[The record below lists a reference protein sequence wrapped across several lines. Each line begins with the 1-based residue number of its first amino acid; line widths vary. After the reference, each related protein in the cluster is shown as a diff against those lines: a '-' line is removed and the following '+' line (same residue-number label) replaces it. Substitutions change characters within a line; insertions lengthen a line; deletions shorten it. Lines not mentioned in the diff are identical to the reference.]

1 MGKFIDAMR
10 SKFEDNDA
18 PKLADFVEGTFAW
31 LIQKRIDESAL
42 PGSRKLLR
50 GTIYSYRALQRST
63 IGKKDAVKAKRQ
75 DFIDHIRSRRADG
88 VTAATAL
95 HDISHLRVILR
106 DGIEQWEIEDLSY
119 VEWQKAKKKLETD
132 GLIAKSMKRDRRP
145 TDDEIASLRALFEKQ
160 NAGKRSEIDMVDVLD
175 FQLASGRRIGETCRI
190 RRKDVDV
197 ERRLCWIYD
206 LKNPKGRGFH
216 AQFPLLGRAWEIV
229 EKRLAAMMDQAPN
242 ARVFPYKSTS
252 ITQRYI
258 DAKKALGIENLRLHD
273 SRREALSRLFEA
285 GYSVPEVQ
293 KVSLHLNAAV
303 LLANYTALKAEDLH
317 RGPASKR
324 VT

>member
-1 MGKFIDAMR
+1 MGKFVDAMR
-10 SKFEDNDA
+10 SKFEDYTP

-31 LIQKRIDESAL
+31 LIQKRIEESML
-42 PGSRKLLR
+42 PGSRKILR
-50 GTIYSYRALQRST
+50 SAMYSYRALQRSA

-75 DFIDHIRSRRADG
+75 DFIDHIRSRRADD
-88 VTAATAL
+88 VSAATAL
-95 HDISHLRVILR
+95 HDMSHLRVILR
-106 DGIEQWEIEDLSY
+106 DGIEQWEIEGLTY

-145 TDDEIASLRALFEKQ
+145 LPEELALLKAHFEKQ

-190 RRKDVDV
+190 RRKDIDI

-206 LKNPKGRGFH
+206 LKNPKGKGYH
-216 AQFPLLGRAWEIV
+216 AQFPLLGKAWEVV
-229 EKRLAAMMDQAPN
+229 EKRLTTMPGDGT
-242 ARVFPYKSTS
+242 ARVFPYKATS

-273 SRREALSRLFEA
+273 SRREAISRLFEA
-285 GYSVPEVQ
+285 GYNVPEVQ
-293 KVSLHLNAAV
+293 KVSLHLNPSV

-317 RGPASKR
+317 KGPASKR
-324 VT
+324 VAA